1 MKKINDK
8 DESPKAVSEL
18 NGFKMGDFVKVKD
31 GIKDPDDDKTTIG
44 NWCGRIAEIYDN
56 GIALIKWDSITIR
69 GMNIKNIRK
78 YEKEGF
84 LWGEINLG
92 LYELEKT
99 TPRDNEDD
107 ADEEISKILWQCF
120 RKEYFPEYYD

>member
-1 MKKINDK
+1 MSKKTDK

-18 NGFKMGDFVKVKD
+18 NGFKAGDFVKVKD
-31 GIKDPDDDKTTIG
+31 GIKDPDDDKIPIG
-44 NWCGRIAEIYDN
+44 NWCGRITEIYDD
-56 GIALIKWDSITIR
+56 GIAEIKWDSITIR

-78 YEKEGF
+78 YEKEGIE
-84 LWGEINLG
+84 WDKMYLG
-92 LYELEKT
+92 LYEIEKT

-107 ADEEISKILWQCF
+107 ADEEISKIQWQYF

>member
-1 MKKINDK
+1 MSKKTKK
-8 DESPKAVSEL
+8 DESPKVVSEL
-18 NGFKMGDFVKVKD
+18 NGFKAGDFVKVKD
-31 GIKDPDDDKTTIG
+31 GIKDPDDDKITIG
-44 NWCGRIAEIYDN
+44 NWCGRIIEIYDD
-56 GIALIKWDSITIR
+56 GIAEIKWDSITIR

-78 YEKEGF
+78 YEKEG
-84 LWGEINLG
+84 LGWGEMYLG

-107 ADEEISKILWQCF
+107 ADEEISKIQWQYF